1 MINLDDIKVAFA
13 AIGSWGSWI
22 LEIHIVLKVA
32 ISIASLVYIVL
43 KCKQLIEK
51 DKND

>member
-13 AIGSWGSWI
+13 SVGGLGNWA
-22 LEIHIVLKVA
+22 LEIDMLLKVA

-43 KCKQLIEK
+43 KIKQLIEK
-51 DKND
+51 DKK